1 MIYLIIF
8 PHVQVYDYHLNKFQ
22 YKSHLHLTMID
33 LDILV
38 FAAHP
43 DDAELGCGGMIAS
56 MIKQGYKV
64 GIVDLTEGEMGSR
77 GTIQSRY
84 EEAKVASEILGL
96 HYRNNLQIADS
107 IIENNRANQKK
118 IIQVIRSTRPDIC
131 FIGAPSDRH
140 PDHGKA
146 TKLCAD
152 ALFYSGLI
160 KIETNDPASQ
170 EIQEVWRPHH
180 VFHYMQ
186 DRPIDYQII
195 LDISD
200 VWDTKVKA
208 MAAFTTQFNAPS
220 GDKEPKTYIS
230 DPSFFQQLEARARYF
245 GHLGGC
251 TYGEPFAYHNLPAGV
266 KNFDSFFQH
275 KQKR

>member
-1 MIYLIIF
+1 MI
-8 PHVQVYDYHLNKFQ
+8 N
-22 YKSHLHLTMID
+22 
-33 LDILV
+33 LDILI

-77 GTIQSRY
+77 GTIKTRY
-84 EEAKVASEILGL
+84 EEARIASEILGI
-96 HYRNNLQIADS
+96 HYRKNLQIADS
-107 IIENNRANQKK
+107 IIKNNRANQAK
-118 IIQVIRSTRPDIC
+118 IIQEIRSTKPNIC

-146 TKLCAD
+146 TNLCAD
-152 ALFYSGLI
+152 AIFYSGLI
-160 KIETNDPASQ
+160 KIKTHDLVSQ
-170 EIQEVWRPHH
+170 ELQEVWRPHH

-200 VWDTKVKA
+200 VWDIKVKA
-208 MAAFTTQFNAPS
+208 IAAYTTQFNATS
-220 GDKEPKTYIS
+220 DDELPKTFIS
-230 DPSFFQQLEARARYF
+230 DPLFFQQLEARARYF